1 MAKYDFKYGK
11 GTTELFGKEL
21 LDFLSGEVRAEEMSI
36 PMEYKL
42 TLRLAT
48 LNARY
53 HSNSFDIESSIEL
66 CKQYWNFYKV
76 GITFLADFLGYAE
89 VKNETCEELSY
100 YLMDY
105 LIDGHCNAEFVKDT
119 FACMVLV
126 KGDLDRL
133 SRA

>member
-11 GTTELFGKEL
+11 GTTELFGEDL
-21 LDFLSGEVRAEEMSI
+21 LDFLSGEVCGEEMSI

-42 TLRLAT
+42 TSRLVT

-53 HSNSFDIESSIEL
+53 HHNSFEIENNLEL

-76 GITFLADFLGYAE
+76 GITFIANFLGYAE
-89 VKNETCEELSY
+89 VKNETREDLSY
-100 YLMDY
+100 YLMEY
-105 LIDGHCNAEFVKDT
+105 LVDGHCNAEFVKDT

-126 KGDLDRL
+126 KGDLERL
-133 SRA
+133 NHE